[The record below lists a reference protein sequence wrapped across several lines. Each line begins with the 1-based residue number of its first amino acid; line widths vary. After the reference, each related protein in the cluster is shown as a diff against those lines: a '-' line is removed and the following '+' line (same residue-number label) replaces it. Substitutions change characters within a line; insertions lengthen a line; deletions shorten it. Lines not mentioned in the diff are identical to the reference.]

1 MNICRG
7 NKALKKPQLVP
18 FMVKM
23 VDQSKVQL
31 VGLIRNLKIDL
42 ARCTF
47 KILVI
52 VLQMEDTLEAYL
64 MFLGRPW
71 LNQAKVH
78 HDWGYNTLTI
88 MANQNNDIEYKEM
101 NNGTPFPKTLQS

>member
-1 MNICRG
+1 
-7 NKALKKPQLVP
+7 
-18 FMVKM
+18 
-23 VDQSKVQL
+23 
-31 VGLIRNLKIDL
+31 
-42 ARCTF
+42 
-47 KILVI
+47 
-52 VLQMEDTLEAYL
+52 